1 MLQKAKSIKKTLKTE
16 AKAIAYGTERVD
28 KRGKPVTSIADR
40 TNVRCVIL
48 IWFLRWVLRCLALMG
63 WQDFSKRFRAR
74 VVFNAIFSFLSRRWH
89 SSILSFFNTLSQIR
103 IITTGVRVEIDG
115 AERILGAR
123 KRVRES
129 VQQRPLRAEG
139 ETRKDVTVSV
149 RRRAREFAG
158 SSLRGGY

>member
-40 TNVRCVIL
+40 TNVRVIL
-48 IWFLRWVLRCLALMG
+48 IWFLLGFWDASLWWVDKTFR
-63 WQDFSKRFRAR
+63 SRAR
-74 VVFNAIFSFLSRRWH
+74 SRSFLMPFFSFLSRCWH
-89 SSILSFFNTLSQIR
+89 SSILSFFNSLSQI
-103 IITTGVRVEIDG
+103 IITTTGVRVEIDG
-115 AERILGAR
+115 AEGVLGAR